1 MKTGYFDKALPL
13 DRRAYVSKAKI
24 QLALIGMEKYFSVYG
39 EGLRMPE
46 TEAMLRGRRLHQA
59 VLEPELFRRNRFISK
74 FENMN
79 TEPAKAWAK
88 QKLREYPDAKIMSLS
103 EDLELNRLID
113 RIMSHP
119 MAGPLIAKAMK
130 EKHGYAVCPRT
141 GLTLYSRPDIIT
153 DQGEIAELKFVKSVD
168 QFQFTRQQ
176 YSEKWFMQLAFYNLV
191 NGLIRGERLLSNC
204 FYVAV
209 DPVYPHP
216 IRVFGLNPVFEK
228 MGDVLVEE
236 GIDLIRDCLEKDPQM
251 KNFEHWRTASYY
263 ARELQPEYFMLNND
277 ERFKKFIQ
285 LA

>member
-1 MKTGYFDKALPL
+1 MIPGYHSSALPI
-13 DRRAYVSKAKI
+13 DRRNYISKAKI
-24 QLALIGMEKYFSVYG
+24 HLALNGMEKYFSVYG

-79 TEPAKAWAK
+79 TEAAKAWAK

-113 RIMSHP
+113 RVMSHP

-130 EKHGYAVCPRT
+130 EKHGYAKCPRT
-141 GLTLYSRPDIIT
+141 GLTLYSRPDIVT
-153 DQGEIAELKFVKSVD
+153 AEREIAELKFVKSVD
-168 QFQFTRQQ
+168 EFQFTRQQ
-176 YSEKWFMQLAFYNLV
+176 FSERWNMQLAFYNHV
-191 NGLIRGERLLSNC
+191 DGLINGERIIGNC
-204 FYVAV
+204 FYIAV

-216 IRVFGLNPVFEK
+216 IRVFTLSPVFEQ

-236 GIDLIRDCLEKDPQM
+236 GIDKIQECLEKDPEM
-251 KNFEHWRTASYY
+251 RNFEHWRTASYR
-263 ARELQPEYFMLNND
+263 ASEIRPEYWMLNND